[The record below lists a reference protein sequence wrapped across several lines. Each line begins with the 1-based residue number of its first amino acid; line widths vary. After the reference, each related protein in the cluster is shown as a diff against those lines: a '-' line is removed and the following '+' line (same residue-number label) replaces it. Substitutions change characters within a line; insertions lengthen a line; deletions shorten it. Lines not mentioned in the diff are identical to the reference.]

1 MGPYDKGESTVSGD
15 DVFDGDPSSGNEKE
29 EFNPYASS
37 TVGAGAYVAPMAIV
51 TQSNDNA
58 TFSLALGIATW
69 LCHITAPFLCFTGC
83 LAPITMIA
91 GIVLGH
97 LGIRDAN
104 NLNGLRRNEAIIGL
118 VLNYLSLVGYALLIV
133 GGGALLAG
141 VGSGLT

>member
-1 MGPYDKGESTVSGD
+1 MVPYDKDEGPASED
-15 DVFDGDPSSGNEKE
+15 DVFDGNPSSGEEKVE
-29 EFNPYASS
+29 SNPLAGA
-37 TVGAGAYVAPMAIV
+37 TVGESAYVTPMV
-51 TQSNDNA
+51 PVPQNNDNA

-141 VGSGLT
+141 FGSGLT

>member
-1 MGPYDKGESTVSGD
+1 MVPYDKDEGPASED
-15 DVFDGDPSSGNEKE
+15 DVFDGNPSSGE
-29 EFNPYASS
+29 EEVESNPLAGA
-37 TVGAGAYVAPMAIV
+37 TVGESAYGTPMV
-51 TQSNDNA
+51 PVPQNNDNA